1 MTSLAQSLNI
11 DNADEELLKALAA
24 FQLRKSEK
32 KNSVVNVDENTENV
46 SGNLPIRSECVVN
59 KPLLQEK
66 TSLTLVRKSPSKVG
80 KEPSKLEKRPSK
92 EGKTCALSAS
102 SIGEIDDI
110 SSSIRNLA
118 RRDLPPSTNDLRPS
132 DVEAQWTEV
141 IEDFIEEVA
150 NSNRTRRTYRG
161 ELRKFKSFL
170 HSNHFNEQSSITQ
183 NGGRKTVLPKDLK
196 KEHYQRYAT
205 YVSNKGLA
213 TNTTR
218 SYLIPIKSF
227 GTFLMGKYDMNYNA
241 ASVIKLDRSERTK
254 DEIIPDEQMESIL
267 ADTSGKKQEFVALLY
282 FGGLRLFE
290 VCKIQYKDIV
300 LETKHNEF
308 AASIPKRQAF
318 RRKNQPPKETTEL
331 TVTTLGKGNK
341 TRTVVIGTRGRY
353 YLEHLA
359 RYERKQDYVFPGQD
373 TRCPISK
380 RTGQN
385 WIQKIC
391 KGRMTDEFSQRSKIT
406 PHMFRHTA
414 ASDAFRNGAGIS
426 EVSQFL
432 GHASKNTTEIYLHA
446 NKQKPAGSFL

>member
-1 MTSLAQSLNI
+1 M
-11 DNADEELLKALAA
+11 KALAA
-24 FQLRKSEK
+24 FKLRKSVK

-46 SGNLPIRSECVVN
+46 SGNLPIRSECAVN
-59 KPLLQEK
+59 KQEK
-66 TSLTLVRKSPSKVG
+66 TSKNTSLTLVRKSPSKVG

-102 SIGEIDDI
+102 SIAEIDDI

-118 RRDLPPSTNDLRPS
+118 RRDLPPSTTDLRPS
-132 DVEAQWTEV
+132 DFEAEWTEV
-141 IEDFIEEVA
+141 IEEFIEEVA
-150 NSNRTRRTYRG
+150 NSKRTMRTYRG
-161 ELRKFKSFL
+161 EVRKFKCFL
-170 HSNHFNEQSSITQ
+170 DNL
-183 NGGRKTVLPKDLK
+183 LPKELK
-196 KEHYQRYAT
+196 KEHYRRYAT
-205 YVSNKGLA
+205 YVSNKGLS

-218 SYLIPIKSF
+218 SYLIPIKSL

-254 DEIIPDEQMESIL
+254 EDIIPDDQMESIL

-308 AASIPKRQAF
+308 AASIPKRQGF

-359 RYERKQDYVFPGQD
+359 RCERKQDYVFPGQD
-373 TRCPISK
+373 PRCPIST

-391 KGRMTDEFSQRSKIT
+391 KGRMTDELNGGRSKIT

-414 ASDAFRNGAGIS
+414 ASDAFANGAGIS